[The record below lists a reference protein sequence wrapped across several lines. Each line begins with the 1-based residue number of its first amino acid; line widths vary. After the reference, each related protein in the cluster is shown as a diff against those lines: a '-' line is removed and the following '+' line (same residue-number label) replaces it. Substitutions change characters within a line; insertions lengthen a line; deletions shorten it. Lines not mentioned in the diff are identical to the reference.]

1 MHKVFQFLQPRLR
14 EFFGIDRGID
24 QTFFPGV
31 FHRARPGG
39 GGPLRVG
46 SDPVRAQVDE
56 AQPHADRTFED
67 TGIAI
72 DPRVGDGGDGV
83 TDVVSQELDEPAARV
98 LLACDDR
105 AIGRSREE
113 PDRLFAGPGL
123 LPKMLQHR
131 VDVLDDP
138 FDLIPGVTVDDEH
151 DVVTKVAE
159 GLDPT
164 QQIPDRGLGVV
175 HPVRERVDGVG
186 Q

>member
-1 MHKVFQFLQPRLR
+1 M
-14 EFFGIDRGID
+14 
-24 QTFFPGV
+24 
-31 FHRARPGG
+31 
-39 GGPLRVG
+39 
-46 SDPVRAQVDE
+46 RAQVDE

-83 TDVVSQELDEPAARV
+83 TDVVSQELDQPAARV

-105 AIGRSREE
+105 AIGLLHEE
-113 PDRLFAGPGL
+113 LDRLLAGPGF
-123 LPKMLQHR
+123 LPKVLQHC
-131 VDVLDDP
+131 VDVLNDL

-151 DVVTKVAE
+151 DVVTEVAQ
-159 GLDPT
+159 GLDPA

-175 HPVRERVDGVG
+175 HPVRERVDGTG